1 MEKPPPKKTRA
12 FTRRAFLKGMGGG
25 AAGAAL
31 TARFLGERL
40 EGSPFQAA
48 DVDLISR
55 KTIAFTVNGRRV
67 SLEVEPRETLLD
79 VLRGRLG
86 LSGAK
91 RACDRGE
98 CGGCTVQVDG
108 RTIYACMFLAIRADG
123 KSVATIEGLAHGETL
138 HPIQQ
143 AFIEKDGFQCG
154 FCTSGFIM
162 ASAALLG
169 RNPSPTRQEIR
180 SGLSGNICRCG
191 NYVKIYE
198 SIEEAARKMRRA

>member
-1 MEKPPPKKTRA
+1 MGKSPQKKTKA

-31 TARFLGERL
+31 TARLLRERL
-40 EGSPFQAA
+40 EASPFQAGA
-48 DVDLISR
+48 VDVISK

-67 SLEVEPRETLLD
+67 SLEVEPRETLLE

-86 LSGAK
+86 LTGAK
-91 RACDRGE
+91 KVCDRGE

-108 RTIYACMFLAIRADG
+108 RTIYACTFLAIRADG
-123 KSVATIEGLAHGETL
+123 KSIATVEGLASGDAL

-143 AFIEKDGFQCG
+143 AFIDKDGFQCG
-154 FCTSGFIM
+154 YCTPGFIM
-162 ASAALLG
+162 ASAALLS
-169 RNPSPTRQEIR
+169 RNPSPTRSEMR
-180 SGLSGNICRCG
+180 AGLSGNLCRCG

-198 SIEEAARKMRRA
+198 SIDEAARKMRKA

>member
-1 MEKPPPKKTRA
+1 MEKAPEKKARS

-40 EGSPFQAA
+40 EGSPAQAA
-48 DVDLISR
+48 AVDVISR
-55 KTIAFTVNGRRV
+55 KTVAFTVNGRRV
-67 SLEVEPRETLLD
+67 SLEVEPRETLLE

-86 LSGAK
+86 LTGAK
-91 RACDRGE
+91 KVCDRGE

-108 RTIYACMFLAIRADG
+108 RTVYACLFLAIRADG
-123 KSVATIEGLAHGETL
+123 KSIATVEGLADGETL

-143 AFIEKDGFQCG
+143 AFVEKDGFQCG
-154 FCTSGFIM
+154 FCTPGMIM

-198 SIEEAARKMRRA
+198 SIEEAARKMRKA